1 MTEKD
6 IQIESGDL
14 NICYV
19 DSQALKNV
27 SMNVP
32 ANKVT
37 AVIDPARRQVR
48 SHQMHQPDEQHGE
61 GLPHHM
67 QVWIGR

>member
-1 MTEKD
+1 MTEND

-14 NICYV
+14 NLWYGDV
-19 DSQALKNV
+19 QALKNV

-37 AVIDPARRQVR
+37 AVICPAGRQVHI
-48 SHQMHQPDEQHGE
+48 HQMHQPDEQPDE
-61 GLPHHM
+61 GLSHHR